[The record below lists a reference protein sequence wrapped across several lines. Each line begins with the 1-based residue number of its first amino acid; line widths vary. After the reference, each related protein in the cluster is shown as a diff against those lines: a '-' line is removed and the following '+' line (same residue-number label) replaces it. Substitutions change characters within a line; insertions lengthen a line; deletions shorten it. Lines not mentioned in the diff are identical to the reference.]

1 MARNNNLVS
10 KPITEKQLQL
20 SIVQALQL
28 LGYTVFETGKTRTK
42 VLCPTCKTRHYATG
56 WQGNTIGVPDIYIH
70 HRLWKIPIGLGIE
83 LKTEKGTVRTQQ
95 QIFADLNVTHIS
107 RSLDDVLNI
116 LHTVEL
122 VVGNDTTRKK
132 LEEFINNEYRR
143 F

>member
-10 KPITEKQLQL
+10 KSLTEKQLQS
-20 SIVQALQL
+20 SIVRALQL

-70 HRLWKIPIGLGIE
+70 NRLWKIPVGLGIE
-83 LKTEKGTVRTQQ
+83 LKTEKGTVRIQQ

-132 LEEFINNEYRR
+132 LEEFIENEYRQY
-143 F
+143 

>member
-10 KPITEKQLQL
+10 KQITEKQLQL
-20 SIVQALQL
+20 SIVRALQL

-83 LKTEKGTVRTQQ
+83 LKTEKGTIRTQQ